1 MSKLSYKLIT
11 QITLSLCVVFIIT
24 FAMNTY
30 FLPKYF
36 LYQKKEKLAAL
47 TTELSEL
54 PVGALNVQIPAMEQ
68 RNHVTIVYT
77 PMSQSINDL
86 NDQMIFQFDRK
97 GITLSKFWLTEENV
111 HLLREG
117 KRVNKL
123 FDQAKL
129 KSSFLVNFLPSGGN
143 VLAVGESI
151 SYSTETIGIVNRFN
165 LYIWSGMLLLLI
177 LLSALYTARIVKPLA
192 QLNETAK
199 SIADLSFVHADIRT
213 GDEIESLADSIN
225 KMSDKLKAS
234 QHSLEVR
241 NTNLR
246 TFITDVSHELKTP
259 LSLIQAYAA
268 GIQDGLDDGTFAE
281 VIKRQSEEMG
291 SMISQLLELS
301 KLQTESYELEPTEF
315 HQLSTSTIE
324 DYHIIFRHKNLELII
339 EDELPPEVWVMAD
352 RRKLESVL
360 RNLLTNAMKY
370 TKGNWV
376 TVTSEVRSDAVHFRI
391 ANEADTSDKDR
402 WERVWEPF
410 FVMEESRSKQLSG
423 TGLGLS
429 ITGTI
434 LQKHNASYGHKVGE
448 DRVEFYFSINLIG
461 SWK

>member
-1 MSKLSYKLIT
+1 MK
-11 QITLSLCVVFIIT
+11 
-24 FAMNTY
+24 
-30 FLPKYF
+30 
-36 LYQKKEKLAAL
+36 
-47 TTELSEL
+47 
-54 PVGALNVQIPAMEQ
+54 
-68 RNHVTIVYT
+68 
-77 PMSQSINDL
+77 
-86 NDQMIFQFDRK
+86 
-97 GITLSKFWLTEENV
+97 LSKFWLTEENLN
-111 HLLREG
+111 LLREG

-177 LLSALYTARIVKPLA
+177 LLSVLYTTRIVKPLA
-192 QLNETAK
+192 KLNETAK
-199 SIADLSFVHADIRT
+199 SIAELSFIHANIRT

-234 QHSLEVR
+234 QQSLEVR

-246 TFITDVSHELKTP
+246 TFIADVSHELKTP
-259 LSLIQAYAA
+259 LSLIRAYAA

-291 SMISQLLELS
+291 SMINQLLELS
-301 KLQTESYELEPTEF
+301 KLQTESYELEPTDF
-315 HQLSTSTIE
+315 HQHLISTLE
-324 DYHIIFRHKNLELII
+324 EYHIVFGQRNLKLIV

-370 TKGNWV
+370 TEGNWV
-376 TVTSEVRSDAVHFRI
+376 AVSAKVGSNAVHFRI
-391 ANEADTSDKDR
+391 ANEADTSNKAK

-429 ITGTI
+429 ISDTI
-434 LQKHNASYGHKVGE
+434 LQKHKASYGHEVRE
-448 DRVEFYFSINLIG
+448 DRVEFYFSIDLI
-461 SWK
+461 KR